1 MFVMDGTQER
11 ERNSRTEAAHKREVF
26 WQITF
31 PLIVGVVLA
40 LILAVLVL
48 ISATSGGSIKQAADA
63 ALICLIV
70 PLMIFTLIFMIIFGA
85 TAFGLVKANQELPF
99 FAKQAQDVLE
109 RVRYQ
114 VQLGSDKAVE
124 PFLKIRSF
132 FASVEALR
140 KRK

>member
-1 MFVMDGTQER
+1 MFVMDEPIKR
-11 ERNSRTEAAHKREVF
+11 ERNTKTETAHKREVF

-31 PLIVGVVLA
+31 PLIIGVLFA

-48 ISATSGGSIKQAADA
+48 VSATSGGSIKQAADA

-70 PLMIFTLIFMIIFGA
+70 PLMFFTLIGLLIFGA

-99 FAKQAQDVLE
+99 LAKQAQDVLE

-114 VQLGSDKAVE
+114 IQVGADKTVE
-124 PFLKIRSF
+124 PIIKIRSF
-132 FASVEALR
+132 LASISAL

>member
-1 MFVMDGTQER
+1 MEETPER

-40 LILAVLVL
+40 LTLAVLAVVA
-48 ISATSGGSIKQAADA
+48 ATGGGRIKQAGDA

-70 PLMIFTLIFMIIFGA
+70 PMMLFAFISGIIAGGI
-85 TAFGLVKANQELPF
+85 AFGLIKANQELPF
-99 FAKQAQDVLE
+99 VFKQMQDVFA

-114 VQLGSDKAVE
+114 VQNGSDKAVE

-132 FASVEALR
+132 FASIGAL

>member
-1 MFVMDGTQER
+1 MFVINEPIER
-11 ERNSRTEAAHKREVF
+11 ERNTRTEAAHKREVF

-31 PLIVGVVLA
+31 PLIVGVVIA

-70 PLMIFTLIFMIIFGA
+70 PLMFFTLIGMIIFGA

-99 FAKQAQDVLE
+99 LAKRMHGGFEV
-109 RVRYQ
+109 VRYQ
-114 VQLGSDKAVE
+114 IQVGSDKVVE
-124 PFLKIRSF
+124 PILKIRSF
-132 FASVEALR
+132 FASLGAL

>member
-1 MFVMDGTQER
+1 MDGTQER
-11 ERNSRTEAAHKREVF
+11 ERNSRTETAHKREVF

-31 PLIVGVVLA
+31 PLIVGVILA
-40 LILAVLVL
+40 LTLAVIAV
-48 ISATSGGSIKQAADA
+48 ISATSGGSVKQAADA

-70 PLMIFTLIFMIIFGA
+70 PLMFFTLIFGIISGGI
-85 TAFGLVKANQELPF
+85 AFGLVKANQELPF
-99 FAKQAQDVLE
+99 VFKQAQDALE

-114 VQLGSDKAVE
+114 VQVGSDKAVE

-132 FASVEALR
+132 FASLGAL

>member
-1 MFVMDGTQER
+1 MDETQER
-11 ERNSRTEAAHKREVF
+11 ERNSRTETAHKRETF

-70 PLMIFTLIFMIIFGA
+70 PLMFFTLIGMIIFGA

-99 FAKQAQDVLE
+99 LARQAQVALE

-114 VQLGSDKAVE
+114 VQIGSDKAVE
-124 PFLKIRSF
+124 PILKIRSF
-132 FASVEALR
+132 FASIGAL

>member
-1 MFVMDGTQER
+1 MNVMNEPLER

-31 PLIVGVVLA
+31 PLIIGIILA
-40 LILAVLVL
+40 LTLAVLVVV
-48 ISATSGGSIKQAADA
+48 SATSGGSIKQAADA

-70 PLMIFTLIFMIIFGA
+70 PLMITTLIFLVIFGA

-99 FAKQAQDVLE
+99 LARQVQVVFE

-114 VQLGSDKAVE
+114 VQVGSDKAVE
-124 PFLKIRSF
+124 PILKIRSF
-132 FASVEALR
+132 LASMGAL

>member
-1 MFVMDGTQER
+1 MDGTQER

-31 PLIVGVVLA
+31 PLIVGILLA
-40 LILAVLVL
+40 LTFAVIAV
-48 ISATSGGSIKQAADA
+48 ISATSGGSVKQAADA

-70 PLMIFTLIFMIIFGA
+70 PLMFFSLVFMIIFGA
-85 TAFGLVKANQELPF
+85 VAFGLVKANQELPF
-99 FAKQAQDVLE
+99 VFKQVQDIME

-114 VQLGSDKAVE
+114 VQVGSDKAVE

-132 FASVEALR
+132 FASIGAL

>member
-1 MFVMDGTQER
+1 MDGTQER
-11 ERNSRTEAAHKREVF
+11 ERNSRTEAVHKREVF

-31 PLIVGVVLA
+31 PLIVGVMLA
-40 LILAVLVL
+40 LTLAVIAV
-48 ISATSGGSIKQAADA
+48 ISATSGGSVKQAADA

-70 PLMIFTLIFMIIFGA
+70 PLMFFTLIFGIISGGI
-85 TAFGLVKANQELPF
+85 AFGLVKANQELPF
-99 FAKQAQDVLE
+99 VFKQAQDALE

-114 VQLGSDKAVE
+114 VQVGSDKAVE

-132 FASVEALR
+132 FASLGAL